1 MMSYDVVSEADSET
15 AWSEQI
21 WDCVGQHQM

>member
-1 MMSYDVVSEADSET
+1 MMSYDVVSEADTET

-21 WDCVGQHQM
+21 WDCFGQHHI